1 MKNLGVLKW
10 DIKELSNSLKL
21 AELDVKAYF
30 QDGRRI
36 SFLLERRINKEVL
49 AGDLAPSEGSSFD
62 LYDKDGNKWEVRS
75 ITKGGTYFN
84 PSKDVGSSRTFNE
97 KNFFDKLSEIEG
109 YILCDIVSF
118 PNVPYWKVN
127 SETVK
132 DWYSKGFLGK
142 NARMTREKL
151 LAILA
156 Q

>member
-1 MKNLGVLKW
+1 MKNLGVLEW
-10 DIKELSNSLKL
+10 NIKELSDSLKL
-21 AELDVKAYF
+21 AEIDVKAYF

-49 AGDLAPSEGSSFD
+49 AGELAPSEGSSFD

-97 KNFFDKLSEIEG
+97 KNFLNKLSEIEG
-109 YILCDIVSF
+109 YILCDIISF
-118 PNVPYWKVN
+118 PNVPYWKVE
-127 SETVK
+127 SATVK

-156 Q
+156 